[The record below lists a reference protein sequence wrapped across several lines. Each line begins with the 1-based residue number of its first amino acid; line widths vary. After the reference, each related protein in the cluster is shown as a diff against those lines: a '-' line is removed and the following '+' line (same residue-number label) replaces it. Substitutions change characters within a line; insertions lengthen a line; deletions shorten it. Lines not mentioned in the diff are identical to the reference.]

1 MWRSR
6 SFHIFGATTTNA
18 RSALWTIL
26 DSCTVIAA
34 WPGSHSAVP
43 PSLSVGL
50 CVSCPLQCGSSMV
63 MNGSSSLC
71 SGSSSLAS
79 YSYHCCVDWGGA
91 EKEKDEVIHK
101 RLDCYFIFSAVN
113 NNVTFHLCEA
123 ADCRQR
129 LQEQWFVL
137 RKARHE
143 GFCME
148 PVHSHTYISI
158 LTLIWDQKQME
169 GLNASKPRCDK
180 TVWDRNLK
188 KRRSC
193 KYLDCFGLKII
204 RSKLLLYI
212 FVRRPHATLHLRVD
226 FPPESLTCFISVKLP
241 PAALCAG
248 SYIPQYGERLEH

>member
-123 ADCRQR
+123 ADCQQR

-137 RKARHE
+137 QKARLSW
-143 GFCME
+143 GVLYGAC
-148 PVHSHTYISI
+148 T
-158 LTLIWDQKQME
+158 LTHIHQ
-169 GLNASKPRCDK
+169 
-180 TVWDRNLK
+180 
-188 KRRSC
+188 
-193 KYLDCFGLKII
+193 
-204 RSKLLLYI
+204 
-212 FVRRPHATLHLRVD
+212 RPHWSEIRNRWKVWMLQ
-226 FPPESLTCFISVKLP
+226 SLVVIKLSETEILKRDDP
-241 PAALCAG
+241 VN
-248 SYIPQYGERLEH
+248 I